1 MSQTTLD
8 MRIEFCFSR
17 NLAEK
22 GELPKR
28 VSRNARTK
36 HMLKKTEISHPQ
48 KLTSNVLCF
57 TGVPNSLADSRFKNN
72 RKQESGRVRSM
83 GNKNTQPQP
92 ENPSEEQQINGTNET
107 AEIEPEGNNQ
117 VDLAVSEMGGNF
129 GFTA

>member
-48 KLTSNVLCF
+48 KLISNVLCC
-57 TGVPNSLADSRFKNN
+57 TGVPNSLADSRLKNN
-72 RKQESGRVRSM
+72 RKQKSGRVRSM
-83 GNKNTQPQP
+83 GNKNTQPRP
-92 ENPSEEQQINGTNET
+92 ENPAEEQQANETNKT

-129 GFTA
+129 GFVA